1 MGRRNRREEIPEP
14 GEIKLGGFRRSESH
28 SDGEWIVQQLT
39 GSSATKPYI
48 DVRDAIMKSLLE
60 FHTLWRGVTQTW
72 TDAGTGTRHVGV
84 IDTID
89 EQVAD
94 ND

>member
-39 GSSATKPYI
+39 GSSATKPYRCPGCDHEI
-48 DVRDAIMKSLLE
+48 AIGVPHIVAWRDADVDGRRHWHKACWGNR
-60 FHTLWRGVTQTW
+60 HNRR
-72 TDAGTGTRHVGV
+72 AGGR
-84 IDTID
+84 
-89 EQVAD
+89 
-94 ND
+94 